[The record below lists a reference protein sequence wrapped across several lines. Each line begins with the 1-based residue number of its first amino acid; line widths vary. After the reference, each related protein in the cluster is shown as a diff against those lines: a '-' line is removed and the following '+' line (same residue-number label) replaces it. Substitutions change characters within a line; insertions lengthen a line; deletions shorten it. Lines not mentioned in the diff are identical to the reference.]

1 MFTDKLMK
9 NGTMQIHNI
18 DIRQYESHTEVSGHV
33 GKFPLWFKYSQGH
46 VVDEQDAT
54 SFLIAAI
61 TPAMLL
67 GEDVVVDER
76 YYVSEKVCNNLPLI
90 QTIINCWNPIFKK
103 IKVQARTTASL
114 PEKNG
119 CAAFCSAGVDS
130 LYTLVKHQQEIDQLI
145 LINGFDF
152 NADAAA
158 WEIMIERNQRITEI
172 YNKKLLIVETNL
184 KEFNS
189 FFNLARFANFGAS
202 LTTIAQLL
210 DFKKVFVNAADT
222 YEKIFASGSHPLLD
236 PLWSTEACEII
247 HAGLEADRTQK
258 IQLIKDH
265 PDALNNL
272 WICTKDPNANC
283 GRCNKCIRTYI
294 ALKLNGVDD
303 FKFSNPVHASDIAKI
318 SLESEEI
325 ASFFEKFRI
334 LAAKNHEHEIDRQLR
349 KLIFEY
355 KVKTFIKDLDTY
367 LLNSKIQLWR
377 RKRAKLQSELKDI
390 SVLPRYTDEF
400 MLDKTFQ
407 DLATHSKI
415 ESAVLPFSIFK

>member
-1 MFTDKLMK
+1 MH
-9 NGTMQIHNI
+9 IRNI
-18 DIRQYESHTEVSGHV
+18 DVRQYESHTEVSGDV
-33 GKFPLWFKYSQGH
+33 GKFPLWFKYSPGH
-46 VVDEQDAT
+46 VVNEQDAT

-67 GEDVVVDER
+67 GEDVIVDDR
-76 YYVSEKVCNNLPLI
+76 YYVSERVFNNLPSI
-90 QTIINCWNPIFKK
+90 QTIINCFNPIFKK
-103 IKVQARTTASL
+103 IKVQARTTAAL
-114 PEKNG
+114 PEKKG
-119 CAAFCSAGVDS
+119 TAAFCSAGVDS
-130 LYTLVKHQQEIDQLI
+130 LYTLVKYQQEIDELI

-158 WEIMIERNQRITEI
+158 WEVMIERNQRIAQI
-172 YNKKLLIVETNL
+172 YNKKLIIVETNL

-189 FFNLARFANFGAS
+189 FFNLARFANFGAT

-236 PLWSTEACEII
+236 PLWSTEVCEIV

-258 IQLIKDH
+258 IELIKDH

-272 WICTKDPNANC
+272 WICVKDPNANC

-303 FKFSNPVHASDIAKI
+303 FKFSNPVHISDIAKI
-318 SLESEEI
+318 SIENEEI
-325 ASFFEKFRI
+325 LNFFEKFRI

-349 KLIFEY
+349 KLILEY

-367 LLNSKIQLWR
+367 LFNSRIQLWR
-377 RKRAKLQSELKDI
+377 RKRLNPQSELKDI
-390 SVLPRYTDEF
+390 SVLPRYTDES

-407 DLATHSKI
+407 DLSAHTKV